1 MRNAERN
8 TVMAKEQKLGYK
20 KLSISKDGANYSVVV
35 KKIGNENFYGGFS
48 IPNRYMVLYNESKS
62 HKSLKEPGSYI
73 NLSTKSKEYSF
84 SESPLSIFEIGKAK
98 RAEEEI
104 KDANKRTPFVVFGCR
119 YEKVNNNYIK
129 TEKKEFCCPSQ
140 IRDPDEAS
148 KWMLENNPEY
158 YLGCTIRQDTPCGS
172 VTMIAN
178 PSYFEQEF
186 GLNGVEEILEYLGN
200 KYGVLVDL
208 DEDRAQAEAEN
219 SFVRV
224 PDFVE
229 EEEYDFFEY

>member
-1 MRNAERN
+1 
-8 TVMAKEQKLGYK
+8 MAKEQKLGYK
-20 KLSISKDGANYSVVV
+20 KLTVVMDGYSYSAVV
-35 KKIGNENFYGGFS
+35 KKIRNENAYNGFAT
-48 IPNRYMVLYNESKS
+48 PNRYMVLYSEGKGVQNM
-62 HKSLKEPGSYI
+62 KEPGSYI
-73 NLSTKSKEYSF
+73 NLSSTAKEYSF
-84 SESPLSIFEIGKAK
+84 AESPISIFEISKAK

-104 KDANKRTPFVVFGCR
+104 NNAKKNAPFVVLGCR
-119 YEKVNNNYIK
+119 YAKANDDYIK
-129 TEKKEFCCPSQ
+129 VEKKEFSCPSQ
-140 IRDPDEAS
+140 IKDSEEAS

-172 VTMIAN
+172 VTMIAS

-200 KYGVLVDL
+200 KHGVLVDL
-208 DEDRAQAEAEN
+208 DEDRAQAEAES
-219 SFVRV
+219 SFVKV